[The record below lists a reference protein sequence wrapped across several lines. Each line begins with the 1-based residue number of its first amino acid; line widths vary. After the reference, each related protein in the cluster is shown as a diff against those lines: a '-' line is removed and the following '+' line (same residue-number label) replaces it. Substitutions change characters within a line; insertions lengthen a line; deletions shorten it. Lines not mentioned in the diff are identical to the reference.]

1 MKIWIGKS
9 LIIIGIIH
17 SVFGCVVYNG
27 VIGELTNEMLFNTIN
42 RQSERLA
49 AFWFFFTGFT
59 LIIIGGLINWA
70 ERKQLELPLFL
81 KWSFLSLTLMGCF
94 IMPASGL
101 WLMFVPAL
109 GLVLRK
115 NIKET

>member
-9 LIIIGIIH
+9 LIIIGLIH
-17 SVFGCVVYNG
+17 TVFGCIVYKG
-27 VIGELTNEMLFNTIN
+27 VISKLANEMLFNTIN
-42 RQSERLA
+42 RLPERLS
-49 AFWFFFTGFT
+49 AFWFLFSGFT

-81 KWSFLSLTLMGCF
+81 KWSFLSLTLIGCF

-101 WLMFVPAL
+101 WLMFVPTVGMFL
-109 GLVLRK
+109 QK
-115 NIKET
+115 NIE